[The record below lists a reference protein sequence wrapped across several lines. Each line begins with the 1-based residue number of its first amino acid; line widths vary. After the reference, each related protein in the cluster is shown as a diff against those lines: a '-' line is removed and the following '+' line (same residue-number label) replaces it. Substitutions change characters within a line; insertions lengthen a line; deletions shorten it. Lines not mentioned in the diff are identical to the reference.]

1 VIESFLKVAR
11 PDQQWN
17 ESCISNIYQVGN
29 KSKPKIFLE
38 FSDYELKRFLF
49 TGRAA
54 LRDKG
59 VRFAD
64 VLTSKQME
72 TL

>member
-1 VIESFLKVAR
+1 MIESFLKVAR

-29 KSKPKIFLE
+29 KSKPKIFRE

-64 VLTSKQME
+64 VLTKYY
-72 TL
+72 LI